1 MSTDETGI
9 TNLGRVPA
17 GMTFAEASAAVRHLR
32 KYRINPYEGGHRLT
46 ICDTLRMTWREV
58 ETLPD
63 GPAKAQILNYLGQ
76 AFDMAKR
83 MNARMQELKDGIAE
97 ALL

>member
-1 MSTDETGI
+1 MNYQDESGI

-17 GMTFAEASAAVRHLR
+17 GMSFAEASAAVRHLR
-32 KYRINPYEGGHRLT
+32 KFHINPHEGGHRLT

-58 ETLPD
+58 ERLPD
-63 GPAKAQILNYLGQ
+63 GPGKTQILEYLGQ

-83 MNARMQELKDGIAE
+83 MNARLQELK
-97 ALL
+97 AL

>member
-9 TNLGRVPA
+9 TNLGPVPP
-17 GMTFAEASAAVRHLR
+17 GMTFAEATAAAKPLR
-32 KYRINPYEGGHRLT
+32 KYLINPHAGGHRLT

-63 GPAKAQILNYLGQ
+63 GPAKAQILEYLGQ

-83 MNARMQELKDGIAE
+83 MNARLQELK
-97 ALL
+97 AL